1 MNINLATFPNPSLP
15 TQVLPL
21 LRSCHHQQRCRQPT
35 AAARAGRGRRHSPP
49 VTLPSPAPLPP
60 KPCPHPPP
68 HPAPLPL
75 CPSPGLFQFC
85 AIVNI
90 NLAAVNLLPLP
101 ALDGGYLLLL
111 AIEALRGKKLPQA
124 LEQGVMASGLL
135 VMMFLGV
142 GLVIRDTINLL

>member
-1 MNINLATFPNPSLP
+1 VFWGSDRCGDGHVQARLAIFEFTVATP
-15 TQVLPL
+15 
-21 LRSCHHQQRCRQPT
+21 R
-35 AAARAGRGRRHSPP
+35 
-49 VTLPSPAPLPP
+49 P
-60 KPCPHPPP
+60 KKKT
-68 HPAPLPL
+68 
-75 CPSPGLFQFC
+75 GLFQFA

-111 AIEALRGKKLPQA
+111 GIEAVRGKKLPQA

-135 VMMFLGV
+135 LMMFLGV